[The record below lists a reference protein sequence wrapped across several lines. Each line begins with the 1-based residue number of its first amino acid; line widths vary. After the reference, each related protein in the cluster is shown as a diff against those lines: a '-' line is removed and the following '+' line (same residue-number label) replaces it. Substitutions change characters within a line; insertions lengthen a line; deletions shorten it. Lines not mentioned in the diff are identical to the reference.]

1 MKEPKYAITRRENPE
16 TKATEAAV
24 KGLARGLLPVVT
36 KYFNDEG
43 NRHEFDDWYLKT
55 YGTPYV
61 WKTRSA

>member
-55 YGTPYV
+55 SGTPYV

>member
-1 MKEPKYAITRRENPE
+1 MKSPEYTITRRENPD
-16 TKATEAAV
+16 TEAAETAI
-24 KGLARGLLPVVT
+24 KGLARGLVSTIT
-36 KYFNDEG
+36 KYFDNEE